1 MTKGTPQTLPGLEP
15 KPKTPRRGRLSRAVD
30 QIIRDSRAG
39 HGPLAIDNFTA
50 AMLRE
55 AVANVER
62 AIAEGSSWAVANAQ
76 KELRALRTEL
86 LRPDVRG
93 GGDAFDQLLQD
104 LAADIT
110 T

>member
-1 MTKGTPQTLPGLEP
+1 MTGVQTCALPIC
-15 KPKTPRRGRLSRAVD
+15 D
-30 QIIRDSRAG
+30 
-39 HGPLAIDNFTA
+39 GPLDIDNLTA

-93 GGDAFDQLLQD
+93 GTDAFDQLLQD
-104 LAADIT
+104 LAADINT
-110 T
+110 